1 MALTPEQIDAV
12 QHQIMALV
20 RTHILE
26 NRSIGKQAITTYLQ
40 EIAGVQEITEHDVE
54 EVVKGLFSTDGPYP
68 LRALSLTQALLFS
81 NAVFGCYDSDYSFV
95 VICSWGQQKTTC
107 YVVYALTASVLL
119 DPTPVYLCTKEQALK
134 EFLAGYK
141 MCPSEWLPI
150 PLEKGL
156 KVVRKTQADVE
167 SLIATKLASLRE
179 SGPMRII

>member
-81 NAVFGCYDSDYSFV
+81 NAAFGCYDSDYSFV
-95 VICSWGQQKTTC
+95 VICSWGNKRRRAT
-107 YVVYALTASVLL
+107 S
-119 DPTPVYLCTKEQALK
+119 CTRSPQV
-134 EFLAGYK
+134 F
-141 MCPSEWLPI
+141 CSTQLPCI
-150 PLEKGL
+150 F
-156 KVVRKTQADVE
+156 VRKN
-167 SLIATKLASLRE
+167 KL
-179 SGPMRII
+179 